1 VSAATGPAWSTARAV
16 GVSSGRPGHEPRA
29 QRLEPHVPTTRES
42 RGHRVVV
49 EEAVDVG
56 VAVPERNERGQTEV
70 GPAEDR
76 RAERRGNGDLG
87 MPQAPDIRRFGRL
100 ANQRQRRARTDV
112 REVETQSCVLPIV
125 VRERTDGRIAST
137 KRRRNLR

>member
-1 VSAATGPAWSTARAV
+1 VSAATGPAWSTARVV

-56 VAVPERNERGQTEV
+56 VAVPERNQRHPAEV
-70 GPAEDR
+70 GPAEER
-76 RAERRGNGDLG
+76 RAERHTKGDLG
-87 MPQAPDIRRFGRL
+87 AAQTLDVGRLGRL
-100 ANQRQRRARTDV
+100 AQQRQGRAGTDV